1 MGLEPMLQEAP
12 LTDEQST
19 LRSQFFEATGYGP
32 SDILSLNYQYREF
45 LTRNGGHYQLTTD
58 DIVHLAG
65 PPPAIED
72 RWDF

>member
-1 MGLEPMLQEAP
+1 MGLEPMLQEMP
-12 LTDEQST
+12 LTDEQRE

-32 SDILSLNYQYREF
+32 SDILSLNYLHREF
-45 LTRNGGHYQLTTD
+45 LTRNGGHYLFAAD

-65 PPPAIED
+65 PPPALED